1 VMQNHSVE
9 AEVGRFLNKL
19 MADVQKKSETFE
31 ASFLNV
37 GCKFHIGN
45 NVPHKNLIKTAFL
58 PSYSTARE
66 VNVYLSTSTD
76 SIGITDFSS
85 LEVINDLH
93 PVENRFG
100 NYRFS
105 ADPSGNFLYFYNMA
119 EKIGGIWI
127 SPSVMLAPE
136 MLITPFRTLI
146 SWLLEEDGGVIL
158 HASSF
163 TLGGRKILLVGP
175 SGSGK
180 STIAFE
186 ALARSEIVI
195 CDDAIALTST
205 GCFPIY
211 TKMKMKS
218 YVDLIEVSGSHIKC
232 EQVGSKSV
240 LDLKKV
246 LNYAQIGYLPDLLL
260 FPSLASKSEFVHI
273 STSEA
278 LKKIM
283 IDSFSET
290 LGAPIG
296 ALRLINSVLSQIQAI
311 NWKLDPEPSLNWDEL
326 KAKVSQA

>member
-1 VMQNHSVE
+1 MQNHSVE
-9 AEVGRFLNKL
+9 AEVGRFFNKL
-19 MADVQKKSETFE
+19 VADVQKKSETFE
-31 ASFLNV
+31 VSFLNI
-37 GCKFHIGN
+37 GCKFHIGS
-45 NVPHKNLIKTAFL
+45 NVPHKNLIRTAFL
-58 PSYSTARE
+58 PSHSTAKE
-66 VNVYLSTSTD
+66 VNIYLSTSTD

-100 NYRFS
+100 KYRFS
-105 ADPSGNFLYFYNMA
+105 ADPSGNFLYFYNSA
-119 EKIGGIWI
+119 VKIGGIWI
-127 SPSVMLAPE
+127 SPSVMMAPE

-163 TLGGRKILLVGP
+163 TLDARKILLVGP

-186 ALARSEIVI
+186 ALVRSEIVI
-195 CDDAIALTST
+195 CDDAIALTNT

-218 YVDLIEVSGSHIKC
+218 HVDLIEESGSQIKC

-240 LDLKKV
+240 LDLKKI
-246 LNYAQIGYLPDLLL
+246 LNYAPIGYLPDLLL
-260 FPSLASKSEFVHI
+260 FPSLASKSEFIHI

-278 LKKIM
+278 LKKI
-283 IDSFSET
+283 ITDSFSET
-290 LGAPIG
+290 LGTPIG
-296 ALRLINSVLSQIQAI
+296 ALRLINSMLSQIQAI

-326 KAKVSQA
+326 KAKVSKV

>member
-1 VMQNHSVE
+1 VIQIHSAE
-9 AEVGRFLNKL
+9 EEVGLFLNKL
-19 MADVQKKSETFE
+19 VGDVQKKSETFE

-37 GCKFHIGN
+37 GCNFHIGS

-58 PSYSTARE
+58 SSHSTAKE

-100 NYRFS
+100 KYRFS
-105 ADPSGNFLYFYNMA
+105 ADPSGNFLYFYNSV

-158 HASSF
+158 HAASF

-218 YVDLIEVSGSHIKC
+218 YVDLIEVSGSKIKC

-246 LNYAQIGYLPDLLL
+246 LNHAQSGYLPDLLL
-260 FPSLASKSEFVHI
+260 FPSLASKSEFAHI
-273 STSEA
+273 SSSEA

-296 ALRLINSVLSQIQAI
+296 ALRLINSVLTKIQAI
-311 NWKLDPEPSLNWDEL
+311 NWQLDPEPSLNWDEL
-326 KAKVSQA
+326 KAKVSKV